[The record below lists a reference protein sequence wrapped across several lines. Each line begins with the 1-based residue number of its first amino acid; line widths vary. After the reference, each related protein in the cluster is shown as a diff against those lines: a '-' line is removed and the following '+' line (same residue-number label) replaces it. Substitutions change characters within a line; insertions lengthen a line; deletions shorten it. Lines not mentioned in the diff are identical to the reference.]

1 MENQKTIIE
10 FWFGQK
16 MDDRA
21 VAEERSSLWWSKDPP
36 TDAEIRRRFESLLIA
51 AKSGDLDDW
60 RLSIDG
66 RLALI
71 LLTDQFPRNIYRDI
85 PAAFGFDDLARNLC
99 VEGLATRADRELRPI
114 ERVFF
119 YLPLEHSED
128 LDDQNRCVALF
139 RELAEEVGAD
149 LKATFENFVDFALRH
164 HVIIER
170 FGRFPH
176 RNSILGRQST
186 QEEIE
191 FLAQPGS
198 SF

>member
-1 MENQKTIIE
+1 M
-10 FWFGQK
+10 
-16 MDDRA
+16 R
-21 VAEERSSLWWSKDPP
+21 
-36 TDAEIRRRFESLLIA
+36 DARVWIESLVIA
-51 AKSGDLDDW
+51 AEVGDLDDW

-66 RLALI
+66 RLALV
-71 LLTDQFPRNIYRDI
+71 LLTDQFPRNIFRDS
-85 PAAFGFDDLARNLC
+85 PAAFHFDALARNLC

-139 RELAEEVGAD
+139 RELAEEVDAD
-149 LKATFENFVDFALRH
+149 LKVTFENFVGFALRH

-176 RNSILGRQST
+176 RNSVLGRRST
-186 QEEIE
+186 QEEID

>member
-1 MENQKTIIE
+1 MENQKTIRE
-10 FWFGQK
+10 FWFGK
-16 MDDRA
+16 NIDDGA
-21 VAEERSSLWWSKDPP
+21 VAEDRSSLWWSKDPS
-36 TDAEIRRRFESLLIA
+36 TDAEIRRRFESLVIA
-51 AKSGDLDDW
+51 AESGDLDDW

-66 RLALI
+66 RLALV
-71 LLTDQFPRNIYRDI
+71 LLTDQFPRNIFRDS
-85 PAAFGFDDLARNLC
+85 PAAFRFDALARNLC
-99 VEGLATRADRELRPI
+99 VEGLETRADRELRPI

-149 LKATFENFVDFALRH
+149 IKETFENFVAFALRH
-164 HVIIER
+164 QVIIER

-186 QEEIE
+186 REETD
-191 FLAQPGS
+191 FLTQPGS

>member
-1 MENQKTIIE
+1 
-10 FWFGQK
+10 
-16 MDDRA
+16 MDDGA
-21 VAEERSSLWWSKDPP
+21 VAEDRSSLWWSKDPY
-36 TDAEIRRRFESLLIA
+36 TDAEIRRRFEPLVIA
-51 AKSGDLDDW
+51 ARSGDLDQW
-60 RLSIDG
+60 RHSGDG

-71 LLTDQFPRNIYRDI
+71 LLADQFPRNIYRDT
-85 PAAFGFDDLARNLC
+85 PAAFRFDALGRNLC
-99 VEGLATRADRELRPI
+99 AEGLATRTDRELRPI

-139 RELAEEVGAD
+139 RELAEEVAAD

-186 QEEIE
+186 QEEID
-191 FLAQPGS
+191 FLAMPNSG
-198 SF
+198 F